1 MYSNPHLALDCA
13 IVSSFVTHVLGE
25 SANHQLSAASK
36 HAERKRLFSRMCER
50 CAAQNIG
57 LEPLGWESTG
67 GMTPETSSILDS
79 LCRVADGRMGIIS
92 GTTRGKLSARISI
105 DLQRG
110 FHAACTLQRA
120 QQAAGSGL

>member
-1 MYSNPHLALDCA
+1 M
-13 IVSSFVTHVLGE
+13 LGE
-25 SANHQLSAASK
+25 SANHHFSAASK
-36 HAERKRLFSRMCER
+36 HAERKRLSSRMWER

-57 LEPLGWESTG
+57 FEPLVWESTG
-67 GMTPETSSILDS
+67 GYDARNFVHFGFFVPGSRRE
-79 LCRVADGRMGIIS
+79 AGIKY

-120 QQAAGSGL
+120 QQAAGDGL